1 MLLSVFNRKGVNMEA
16 DKIRGKIRVSGSYL
30 ILCDKDGKD
39 LCFIGSRYLEDLE
52 TAIKTSRHL
61 AEISSTEVR
70 EVILAVPPPQ
80 DEDRSF

>member
-1 MLLSVFNRKGVNMEA
+1 MES

-39 LCFIGSRYLEDLE
+39 LCFVGSRHLDDLE
-52 TAIKTSRHL
+52 TAIKISRHL
-61 AEISSTEVR
+61 AEIQSHEVR